1 VLSEAISAEAWRFLR
16 DRTTLFWG
24 FCFVPLVS
32 LALDVGSEILF
43 RTHLARTVA
52 DAAGIDLAAR
62 IVKAAA
68 GASAPLTQLFCLI
81 GAAALFA
88 GEYRWETWR
97 LLVPRNSRLNLMLG
111 KAAVYAL
118 ACAATLAAIT
128 LAGLLGALTASVTR
142 HAPLVWEAG
151 PALPWLGK
159 LLGQFALSW
168 LQVLSIGAVGALV
181 AVAARSTPGA
191 IVAPLVLG
199 LVQVFLMSRLG
210 PDDLARPALQNLL
223 MLPGLSLEIARAW
236 ISGREGPA
244 ALIDASATAPA
255 FAALALWVLVPFAA
269 AAAVFHRQELA
280 RE

>member
-1 VLSEAISAEAWRFLR
+1 VLGEAILAEAWRFLR

-32 LALDVGSEILF
+32 LAIDVGSELMF
-43 RTHLARTVA
+43 RSHLAKAGVGA
-52 DAAGIDLAAR
+52 GGIDLAAR

-68 GASAPLTQLFCLI
+68 GASSPLTQLFCLI
-81 GAAALFA
+81 GAAVLFA

-97 LLVPRNSRLNLMLG
+97 LLVPRNARLNLMLG

-128 LAGLLGALTASVTR
+128 LSGLVAALVGAAAG
-142 HAPLVWEAG
+142 HAPLTWMGG

-159 LLGQFALSW
+159 FLGQFALSW

-210 PDDLARPALQNLL
+210 PEEVMRPALQNLL
-223 MLPGLSLEIARAW
+223 LLPGLSLEIARAW
-236 ISGREGPA
+236 VSGREGPA
-244 ALIDASATAPA
+244 ALVDAGAIGPA
-255 FAALALWVLVPFAA
+255 LAALALWVLVPFAA
-269 AAAVFHRQELA
+269 AAAVFQRQDLA